1 MSSEPILRP
10 EFNGAIESLRREIQ
24 TMGSN
29 LDHHLQNIA
38 RSLEKLRE
46 ETGKVAVLEAR
57 NEAVEDRVKAL
68 EANDKARTAAIRT
81 LVGGV
86 VVSLIGHLL
95 PYLFRK

>member
-1 MSSEPILRP
+1 MTSEPILRP

-46 ETGKVAVLEAR
+46 ETGKVAVLEAKY
-57 NEAVEDRVKAL
+57 EAHDEEIKAL
-68 EANDKARTAAIRT
+68 KEGEKAKTAAIRT
-81 LVGGV
+81 LVGAV
-86 VVSLIGHLL
+86 IVSLLGHLL
-95 PYLFRK
+95 PYALRK